1 MNANVIPDDVTTAA
15 KPKVRLGRE
24 CAFPPGGGYSGG
36 LTQREYIATACLQG
50 LMTDPEFISASD
62 EAARVAVNFAD
73 ALLLELAK

>member
-1 MNANVIPDDVTTAA
+1 MTANVIPDDVTTAA
-15 KPKVRLGRE
+15 KPKAKKLGLGN
-24 CAFPPGGGYSGG
+24 AFASDYGNGMDER
-36 LTQREYIATACLQG
+36 TYIATACLQG